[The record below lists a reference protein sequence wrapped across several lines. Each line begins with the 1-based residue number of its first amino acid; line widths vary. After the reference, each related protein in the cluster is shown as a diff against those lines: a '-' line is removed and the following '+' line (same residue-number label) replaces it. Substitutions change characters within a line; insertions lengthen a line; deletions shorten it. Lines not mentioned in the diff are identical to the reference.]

1 MDVSRSTE
9 IRVGIVS
16 VISIALLVIGIML
29 GKGISFSPTQKS
41 VAIRLATSGGID
53 AGSPVVVNGVRR
65 GTVTQVSNDNGG
77 VLVTATLDDVSDLK
91 SDAQALVS
99 ILEIT
104 GGKKIELTPGSAA
117 TALNPSAEIPGRVA
131 ADIGTLVGVLG
142 DASGDIT
149 GLIKRLDTISMSV
162 SDLLRDG
169 SVVANIKTMTNDGA
183 LALTD
188 LRVFMENNRGPL
200 TTTVQDLKALT
211 SELRESV
218 HRNEPGVTR
227 IIARTETVVKSL
239 EGTLAKADGAITN
252 VDTLTTRVSTMVND
266 LRTNKS
272 LLHALMYDDKL
283 FGKLDSTLISLR
295 KVLKDFGR
303 DGVNV
308 NVGLGHRK

>member
-41 VAIRLATSGGID
+41 VAVRLPSSGGID
-53 AGSPVVVNGVRR
+53 AGSPVVVLGVRR
-65 GTVTQVSNDNGG
+65 GTVTQVRNDDGS
-77 VLVTATLDDVSDLK
+77 VLVTATLDDIADLK

-104 GGKKIELTPGSAA
+104 GGKKLEITPGSS
-117 TALNPSAEIPGRVA
+117 TTPYNPSTEIPGRVA

-149 GLIKRLDTISMSV
+149 GLIKRLDTISMAA

-169 SVVANIKTMTNDGA
+169 SVVANIKTMTSDGA

-188 LRVFMENNRGPL
+188 LRMFMQNNRGTL
-200 TTTVQDLKALT
+200 TTTIQDLKALT

-218 HRNEPGVTR
+218 HRNEPAVSR
-227 IIARTETVVKSL
+227 IIARTETVVKNL
-239 EGTLAKADGAITN
+239 EGTLSKADGAITN
-252 VDTLTTRVSTMVND
+252 VDTLTTRVSAMVND
-266 LRTNKS
+266 IRTNKS
-272 LLHALMYDDKL
+272 LLNALMYDDKL

>member
-16 VISIALLVIGIML
+16 VISIALLVVGIML

-65 GTVTQVSNDNGG
+65 GTVTQVRNDNGG
-77 VLVTATLDDVSDLK
+77 VLVTATLDDIADLK

-104 GGKKIELTPGSAA
+104 GGKKIELTPGRAT
-117 TALNPSAEIPGRVA
+117 TALNPRDEIPGLVA

-142 DASGDIT
+142 GASGDIT

-252 VDTLTTRVSTMVND
+252 VDTLTTRVSAMVND